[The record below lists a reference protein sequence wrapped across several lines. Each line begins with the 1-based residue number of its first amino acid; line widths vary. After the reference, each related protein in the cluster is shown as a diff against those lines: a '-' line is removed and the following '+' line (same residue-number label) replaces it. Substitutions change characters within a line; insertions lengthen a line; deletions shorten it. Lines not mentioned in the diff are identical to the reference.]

1 MSDLYEKIRR
11 NNKPPCDIT
20 FISIL
25 ASLFVITAFLIIS
38 VIYLMGCNRRFLAF
52 VSNLSNSTVYA
63 NEHES
68 LIAEINGKTYK
79 ISEKNMYGI
88 YAYIAL
94 SKSGR
99 ESWKLPEGMPSVMLD
114 YGDGAVLKLWDLP
127 DDQSVT
133 GNILFIYF
141 TDSNGG
147 KFSYINYKM
156 TMETMMIRYLLY
168 NNVEIGE
175 SFSYA

>member
-1 MSDLYEKIRR
+1 MSDFYEKIKR
-11 NNKPPCDIT
+11 NKKPPCDIT

-25 ASLFVITAFLIIS
+25 TSLFVITAFLFIS

-52 VSNLSNSTVYA
+52 VSKLSNSTTYA

-68 LIAEINGKTYK
+68 LIAEINGKKYK

-99 ESWKLPEGMPSVMLD
+99 ESRKLPEEIPAVVLD
-114 YGDGAVLKLWDLP
+114 YGDGSVLKLWDLP

-133 GNILFIYF
+133 GHILFLYF
-141 TDSNGG
+141 TDSNGDN
-147 KFSYINYKM
+147 FSYINYKM

-168 NNVEIGE
+168 NNAEVGE
-175 SFSYA
+175 SVSYL

>member
-1 MSDLYEKIRR
+1 MSELYEKVRR
-11 NNKPPCDIT
+11 NNKPSCDIT

-25 ASLFVITAFLIIS
+25 TSLFVITAFLLIS
-38 VIYLMGCNRRFLAF
+38 VVYLMGCNRRFLTF
-52 VSNLSNSTVYA
+52 VSNLSNSTTYA

-99 ESWKLPEGMPSVMLD
+99 ESMKLPEGIPVVLD

-133 GNILFIYF
+133 GHILFINF

-147 KFSYINYKM
+147 NFSYINYKM

-168 NNVEIGE
+168 NNVEVGE
-175 SFSYA
+175 SVSHS